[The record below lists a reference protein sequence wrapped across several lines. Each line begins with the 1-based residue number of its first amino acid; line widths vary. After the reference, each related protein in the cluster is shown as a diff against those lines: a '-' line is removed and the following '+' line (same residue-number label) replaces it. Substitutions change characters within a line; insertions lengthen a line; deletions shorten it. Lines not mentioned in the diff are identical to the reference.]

1 MPIKRRSEQ
10 GVYSFLVKER
20 FKQTASILVITCW
33 ILVIL
38 IILSTGLARTVALEI
53 DWARSLNRRLKAE
66 YLAKAGIEQGIV
78 ERKKDSSSEYD
89 SFYELRRKRQKVLGR
104 GKYTYFFVDEESKIN
119 INTASVNTLSLLPEL
134 DTELARNIYNS
145 AFKPF
150 FSKEEILL
158 VEGVEKEVFSQIKDF
173 ITVYSEGKV
182 NINTAPVPVL
192 KALGLEE
199 DLVEKIEEFR
209 KGEDGKL
216 GTEDDRVFK
225 STTGIISA
233 LQEVSILSPE
243 QIAQINAL
251 LSQGLLTVKSRN
263 LEMDIGTEVDG
274 KFIRNFHIVLKVEGE
289 EMRIVRWEER

>member
-1 MPIKRRSEQ
+1 
-10 GVYSFLVKER
+10 
-20 FKQTASILVITCW
+20 
-33 ILVIL
+33 LVIL